1 LSLQWQYFEHPEMFS
16 AGIPASC
23 TYDNSNSSFLKSED
37 DTTMTGGPPEYYS
50 IGHYGM
56 AV

>member
-1 LSLQWQYFEHPEMFS
+1 
-16 AGIPASC
+16 
-23 TYDNSNSSFLKSED
+23 LKSED

-56 AV
+56 EIWEVYHFQGVTW

>member
-1 LSLQWQYFEHPEMFS
+1 MFS
-16 AGIPASC
+16 AGIPASYSC
-23 TYDNSNSSFLKSED
+23 DNSNSCFFKSVD

-56 AV
+56 EV